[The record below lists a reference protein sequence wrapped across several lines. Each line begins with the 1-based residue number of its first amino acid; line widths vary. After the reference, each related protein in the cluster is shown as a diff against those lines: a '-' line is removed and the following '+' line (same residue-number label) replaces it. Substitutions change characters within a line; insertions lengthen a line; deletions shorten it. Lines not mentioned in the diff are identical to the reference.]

1 MPAPSLSPET
11 QRRVDLLFRPED
23 RAEAARLLFEECGNN
38 LPFLANYDAQ
48 SLERFQFA
56 ALKLSDGHLDR
67 LYQAID
73 LAQKDWRDL
82 LVAAEF
88 ADEPSEH
95 QRWIPRANSE

>member
-1 MPAPSLSPET
+1 VKPSALSSET
-11 QRRVDLLFRPED
+11 VRRIALLFPPEK
-23 RAEAARLLFEECGNN
+23 REEAARSLFEECGNN
-38 LPFLANYDAQ
+38 LPFLENYDAQ
-48 SLERFQFA
+48 QLERFQFA

-88 ADEPSEH
+88 AHDCSEH
-95 QRWIPRANSE
+95 QLWLPPPRF